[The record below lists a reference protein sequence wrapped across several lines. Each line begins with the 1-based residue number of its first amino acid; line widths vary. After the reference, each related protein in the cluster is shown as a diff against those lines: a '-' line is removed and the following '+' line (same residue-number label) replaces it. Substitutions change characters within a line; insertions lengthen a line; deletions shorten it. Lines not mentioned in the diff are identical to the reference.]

1 MTRTA
6 KLLCVFYAA
15 VALLALYGTWS
26 QNLAYFG
33 PGAAGGASFLPDLKV
48 NPASRSISIDIA
60 FFFLAAAVLMVREA
74 RRIGI
79 RFVWAYILMGFAVAI
94 SVSFPL
100 FLLARELRMASAAP
114 AANPSQAIVALDLAG
129 LVAMSALALYSLVWF
144 H

>member
-6 KLLCVFYAA
+6 KLLCAFYAA
-15 VALLALYGTWS
+15 VALLALYGTWN

-79 RFVWAYILMGFAVAI
+79 RFVWAYILTGFAI

-100 FLLARELRMASAAP
+100 FLLAREMRMASAAP

-129 LVAMSALALYSLVWF
+129 LVAMTAFALYSLVWF